1 MPVGPDAVTVSWRK
15 ANGTFFYSV
24 AAPKGFAIAVD
35 TSRLP
40 LKAVRE

>member
-1 MPVGPDAVTVSWRK
+1 VKVSWRK
-15 ANGTFFYSV
+15 ASGSFFYHV
-24 AAPKGFAIAVD
+24 EAPKGFDVTVD